1 MTGRALPLIASA
13 LCLVATAVPALDLA
27 LPVGA
32 RLTVERAT
40 TLDSFNLP
48 TAAFD
53 GNSVAA
59 TTLEGAIT
67 RRAWRIS
74 TAGLTPLQLMVPLR
88 EQLEEQGFDLVFE
101 CASDTCGG
109 FDFRFGVEVLP
120 GPNMYVNISRYRYL
134 SATLGPQNAPA
145 QAVGILVS
153 VTAASA
159 YVQVILADTGGDIQD
174 ALPDTETAP
183 TEPVAEVPVPAA
195 VAVVEDKLLE
205 NGFMILRD
213 LEFATGTSD
222 LSEGPY
228 SSLARLAKLL
238 QSRDDLR
245 VALVGHTDAV
255 GGLEPNIALSRERAR
270 SVRTRLVDVYGVAE
284 DRLDAEGMGYLA
296 PVASNLTAEGRDQN
310 RRVEAILL
318 NVER

>member
-1 MTGRALPLIASA
+1 MTCKALPLIASA
-13 LCLVATAVPALDLA
+13 LCLVATAAPALDLA

-53 GNSVAA
+53 GSTVAA
-59 TTLEGAIT
+59 TTLEGAVT

-134 SATLGPQNAPA
+134 SATLGQQNAPT

-174 ALPDTETAP
+174 ALPDTEIAP
-183 TEPVAEVPVPAA
+183 TDPVAEVPVPEA

-238 QSRDDLR
+238 QSRGDLR

-270 SVRTRLVDVYGVAE
+270 SVRARLVDVYGVAA

-296 PVASNLTAEGRDQN
+296 PVASNLTPEGRDQN